1 MTMRPLWVPAQ
12 AQVEWA
18 GSVTSQEGGHTPLS
32 CPLWLVGLDFPAGL
46 LDFVFE
52 PLEC

>member
-1 MTMRPLWVPAQ
+1 MGHTQ

-18 GSVTSQEGGHTPLS
+18 DAVSSQEEGRTPLP
-32 CPLWLVGLDFPAGL
+32 CPLWLARLDFPAGL

-52 PLEC
+52 LLEC

>member
-1 MTMRPLWVPAQ
+1 MGPAQ

-18 GSVTSQEGGHTPLS
+18 GTVTSQEGDHTPLS
-32 CPLWLVGLDFPAGL
+32 CPLWLAG

>member
-1 MTMRPLWVPAQ
+1 MGPTQ

-18 GSVTSQEGGHTPLS
+18 CTVTSQEGGHTPLS
-32 CPLWLVGLDFPAGL
+32 CPLWLAGLDFPAGL